1 MGRVLWHVTMSVDG
15 FIAGPDH
22 DMDWVFERPAAP
34 EASTDVVP
42 RVGAILCGRHTY
54 DVGQRDVGKGS
65 GEAFEGE
72 WSGPEFVLTTHPPA
86 EADSGAAGSAGSAGS
101 AGARTFLSG
110 DIGAAVSTAMAA
122 AGDGDLLVLGADV
135 ALQCLEAGLVDEL
148 LVDLAPLLLGDGV
161 RLYGGPGRE
170 RVDLELVEATGTVLR
185 YRVLKA

>member
-22 DMDWVFERPAAP
+22 DMDWVFEQAAPP

-54 DVGQRDVGKGS
+54 DVGQRDAGKGS

-86 EADSGAAGSAGSAGS
+86 DPPTGSGGSGGSAGS
-101 AGARTFLSG
+101 RTFLSG
-110 DIGAAVSTAMAA
+110 DIETAVSTAMAA

-148 LVDLAPLLLGDGV
+148 LVHLAPLLLGDGV

-170 RVDLELVEATGTVLR
+170 RVDLELIEATGTVLR
-185 YRVLKA
+185 YRVVR